1 MKRFIT
7 FEGGEGSGKTTQIK
21 LAADWLRERGIPAL
35 STAEPGGTPLGRKI
49 RELLLNRGS
58 WTIGAEAE
66 LLLFAAARAQH
77 VRETILP
84 ALEAGQW
91 VLCDRFADATLAY
104 QGFGRELNVA
114 FIRTLNDFST
124 CSLKPDLTLLFDL
137 PVEAGLERAKKR
149 TAGIRPE
156 AAEDRFERED
166 KALYRSI
173 RDGHHTQLSL
183 PFLGGSRFHGRI
195 RDGYLTLAAE
205 EPQRFRII
213 DGAGSVETVH
223 REVCRCLEALPQI
236 PFREGGRA

>member
-21 LAADWLRERGIPAL
+21 LAADWLRERGIPVLA
-35 STAEPGGTPLGRKI
+35 TAEPGGTPLGRKI

-84 ALEAGQW
+84 SLEAGQW

-114 FIRTLNDFST
+114 FIRTLNNFST

-149 TAGIRPE
+149 TAGGRPE
-156 AAEDRFERED
+156 AAEDRFEQEER
-166 KALYRSI
+166 A
-173 RDGHHTQLSL
+173 
-183 PFLGGSRFHGRI
+183 FHGRI
-195 RDGYLTLAAE
+195 REGYLSLAAA
-205 EPQRFRII
+205 EPERFRII
-213 DGAGSVETVH
+213 DGAGSVETIH
-223 REVCRCLEALPQI
+223 REVCRCLDALPQI
-236 PFREGGRA
+236 PFREGGRE

>member
-77 VRETILP
+77 VREAILP
-84 ALEAGQW
+84 ALEKGQW
-91 VLCDRFADATLAY
+91 VLCDRFADATMAY
-104 QGFGRELNVA
+104 QGFGRGLDA
-114 FIRTLNDFST
+114 GFIRTLNAFSAQA
-124 CSLKPDLTLLFDL
+124 LKPEMTLLFDL
-137 PVEAGLERAKKR
+137 PVEAGLARAKKR
-149 TAGIRPE
+149 AAGGRPE
-156 AAEDRFERED
+156 AAEDRFEREER
-166 KALYRSI
+166 A
-173 RDGHHTQLSL
+173 
-183 PFLGGSRFHGRI
+183 FHGRI

-205 EPQRFRII
+205 EPQRFLII

-223 REVCRCLEALPQI
+223 CEVCRCLEALPQI

>member
-21 LAADWLRERGIPAL
+21 LAADWLRERGIPVLA
-35 STAEPGGTPLGRKI
+35 TAEPGGTPLGRKI
-49 RELLLNRGS
+49 REILLNRGS

-104 QGFGRELNVA
+104 QGFGRGLDVE

-137 PVEAGLERAKKR
+137 PVEVGLARAEKR
-149 TAGIRPE
+149 AADGRPE
-156 AAEDRFERED
+156 ASEDRFEREE
-166 KALYRSI
+166 R
-173 RDGHHTQLSL
+173 T
-183 PFLGGSRFHGRI
+183 FHGRI
-195 RDGYLTLAAE
+195 REGYLSLAAE
-205 EPQRFRII
+205 EPERFRII
-213 DGAGSVETVH
+213 NGAADVETVR
-223 REVCRCLEALPQI
+223 REVCRHLTALL
-236 PFREGGRA
+236 